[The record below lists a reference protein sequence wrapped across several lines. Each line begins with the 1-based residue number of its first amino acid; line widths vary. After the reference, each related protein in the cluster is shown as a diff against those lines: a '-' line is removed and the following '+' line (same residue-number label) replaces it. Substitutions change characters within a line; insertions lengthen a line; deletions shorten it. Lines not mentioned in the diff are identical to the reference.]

1 VYLRSIK
8 SRVFFLAERD
18 RATLHRGI
26 SMANGEQ
33 AGSTKPSARSPFD
46 TVRPSAEG
54 LAKVL
59 GDLEAR
65 VLRTVWDLGRPA
77 PAREVHA
84 RVAVEHPVVPVTVI
98 TVLNKLV
105 QKGLLTREKRE
116 GVYHYTARYTE
127 DELTHQVSDWVV
139 GGLLS
144 LGPRAVVA
152 SFVDVVAQRDPEE
165 LRELERLIQRRLA
178 EEEKKR

>member
-1 VYLRSIK
+1 
-8 SRVFFLAERD
+8 
-18 RATLHRGI
+18 
-26 SMANGEQ
+26 
-33 AGSTKPSARSPFD
+33 
-46 TVRPSAEG
+46 VRPSAEG

-65 VLRTVWDLGRPA
+65 VLRAVWDFGRPV
-77 PAREVHA
+77 PAKEVHA
-84 RVAVEHPVVPVTVI
+84 RVAVEHPVAPVTVI

-105 QKGLLTREKRE
+105 RKGLLAREKRE
-116 GVYHYTARYTE
+116 AVYHYAARHTE

-152 SFVDVVAQRDPEE
+152 SFVDVVAQRDPED

-178 EEEKKR
+178 EEEKKG